1 VTRRTRRRLLRDAL
15 IVASGGL
22 LWGCGLLPAPAQ
34 PVKVHRLGVLSS
46 GSPATVGPSLE
57 AFRHG
62 MRDLGYVESRDFT
75 LDIRF
80 AESQVER
87 SPELAAE
94 LVRLPV
100 DLIVAA
106 GTAQAQAA
114 KDATST
120 VPIVLVRSEDTVRF
134 GLVASLARP
143 GGNVTGLT
151 LITTQ
156 LNGKRLELLKEAL
169 PGLSRVAVLWNPAIP
184 ERAPE
189 FPEVEAAARTL
200 GLQVI
205 SLEARE
211 ASELEA
217 AFEAASGQRAE
228 ALLTLDNGLLSVHR
242 AELAGLATR
251 SRLPMMSGG
260 RVYADAGGLLSY
272 GPDAL
277 DEYRR
282 AATFVD
288 KILKGAKP
296 ADLPVE
302 QPTKFDFVVNL
313 KTAQALGL
321 TIPQSV
327 LAQATEI
334 IQ

>member
-1 VTRRTRRRLLRDAL
+1 MTRRTRRRLLRDGL

-57 AFRHG
+57 AFRQG

-75 LDIRF
+75 LEIRF
-80 AESQVER
+80 AEGQVER

-156 LNGKRLELLKEAL
+156 LKGKRIELLKEAL

-211 ASELEA
+211 ARELEA
-217 AFEAASGQRAE
+217 AFEAASGQRA
-228 ALLTLDNGLLSVHR
+228 
-242 AELAGLATR
+242 
-251 SRLPMMSGG
+251 
-260 RVYADAGGLLSY
+260 
-272 GPDAL
+272 
-277 DEYRR
+277 
-282 AATFVD
+282 
-288 KILKGAKP
+288 
-296 ADLPVE
+296 
-302 QPTKFDFVVNL
+302 
-313 KTAQALGL
+313 
-321 TIPQSV
+321 
-327 LAQATEI
+327 
-334 IQ
+334 